1 MLQWCRGI
9 CWNSRCLDFYD
20 QAEIFCRSMGAFLPP
35 TAEVQA
41 FILSS
46 SPLPDPH
53 LRQSLL
59 SSRTNR
65 CFSCCTVCC
74 LIPRRGTVWC
84 VPMQLSALEGI
95 SPWVC
100 KEMQLRTTLGFAAA
114 LTCWSL
120 GLESQTWSRRNAKC
134 SAPLLDTQF
143 ESLGSFNRLWFQM
156 CESPSIFLMVTCA
169 WKWTVIVP
177 HSDPEETLRV
187 WLNTGSAQYFAF
199 PWIFQSKTTNIAN
212 AELYLARKWNQAS
225 FWKQTLQC
233 GAEWSSNM
241 VCSSS
246 AELRKNTLCES
257 WKNRRILAKLPGFC
271 PWAGDAAHG
280 LSPCRGLPCMGFA
293 TLAMLSLVNVL
304 QVWSLP
310 AFPFHWTGS
319 FQTKLFSLLLVAP
332 LLLGTGGRSQRC
344 TAASPLSPSLDVAL
358 GPPSVPANPQKGSPY
373 PVTPSPH
380 SSAIIITPAI
390 NSSPTRWSH

>member
-20 QAEIFCRSMGAFLPP
+20 QAEIFCRSMGAFLPQ

-114 LTCWSL
+114 LTYWSL
-120 GLESQTWSRRNAKC
+120 GSESQMWSRRNAKC
-134 SAPLLDTQF
+134 RAPLLDTHF
-143 ESLGSFNRLWFQM
+143 ESLGSFNRLRFQM
-156 CESPSIFLMVTCA
+156 CESPSIFLMVTWAWECYHLNIQDQLRSFKVHMALKKSGVIGGAKASSWFRPGWMPSPSCSTQCA
-169 WKWTVIVP
+169 CIRRGKLSRRHIRALSGAVMHTWDTAAPGKSLLHLRMALLLPVLPKEKVLP
-177 HSDPEETLRV
+177 RAGCRHSSLGGHQGPYQLRA
-187 WLNTGSAQYFAF
+187 L
-199 PWIFQSKTTNIAN
+199 QSHSMGKDCHRSLLWPRGDV
-212 AELYLARKWNQAS
+212 E
-225 FWKQTLQC
+225 
-233 GAEWSSNM
+233 G
-241 VCSSS
+241 
-246 AELRKNTLCES
+246 
-257 WKNRRILAKLPGFC
+257 LAKYRISTIVCFAMNFPKQNYK
-271 PWAGDAAHG
+271 H
-280 LSPCRGLPCMGFA
+280 SKCR
-293 TLAMLSLVNVL
+293 V
-304 QVWSLP
+304 
-310 AFPFHWTGS
+310 
-319 FQTKLFSLLLVAP
+319 
-332 LLLGTGGRSQRC
+332 RSC
-344 TAASPLSPSLDVAL
+344 
-358 GPPSVPANPQKGSPY
+358 
-373 PVTPSPH
+373 
-380 SSAIIITPAI
+380 
-390 NSSPTRWSH
+390 

>member
-1 MLQWCRGI
+1 MQ
-9 CWNSRCLDFYD
+9 N
-20 QAEIFCRSMGAFLPP
+20 
-35 TAEVQA
+35 V
-41 FILSS
+41 
-46 SPLPDPH
+46 
-53 LRQSLL
+53 
-59 SSRTNR
+59 
-65 CFSCCTVCC
+65 
-74 LIPRRGTVWC
+74 
-84 VPMQLSALEGI
+84 VPNCQTQLGY
-95 SPWVC
+95 
-100 KEMQLRTTLGFAAA
+100 
-114 LTCWSL
+114 
-120 GLESQTWSRRNAKC
+120 
-134 SAPLLDTQF
+134 
-143 ESLGSFNRLWFQM
+143 LGSFNRLWFQM
-156 CESPSIFLMVTCA
+156 CESPSIFLMVTCSWECYHLNIQDQLRSFKVHMA
-169 WKWTVIVP
+169 LKKSGVIGGAKASSWFRPGWMPSPSCSTQCACIRRGKLSWRHICALSGAVMHTWDTAAPGKSLLHLRMALLLPVLPKEKVAAGTAASVATRALISWGLCNHTTRGRTVIVP
-177 HSDPEETLRV
+177 HSDPEET
-187 WLNTGSAQYFAF
+187 LNTGSAQYFAF

-233 GAEWSSNM
+233 RAEWSSNM

-280 LSPCRGLPCMGFA
+280 LSPCRWLPCMGFA

-344 TAASPLSPSLDVAL
+344 TAASPLSPSLDVAP

-380 SSAIIITPAI
+380 SSAIIITPTI